1 MRHHTIAFAL
11 VVLIAG
17 CAFGPRAEAQNEEPF
32 LIERVDGPIKPMSS
46 SLRPKS
52 IAFRKGGGLALST
65 RLRVG
70 YDDNGLRVSFECEDT
85 RLSASV
91 VDAGSRLAGEDQVRV
106 SLRSPSGDGVDI
118 LLSAL
123 GQVRGRRAR
132 DGGFSRLSATEL
144 EPVKVSAIVM
154 GEGAM
159 FVPGK
164 PNQDKL
170 EAWVASIS
178 IPWSLLGAESHGEG
192 WTANF
197 ERTDFD
203 SGGRGA
209 LELAPGH
216 GSAQFQVGRRGL
228 TRTRNLDAFARC

>member
-106 SLRSPSGDGVDI
+106 MLRSPSGDGVDVV
-118 LLSAL
+118 LSAL

-132 DGGFSRLSATEL
+132 EGGFSRLSATEL
-144 EPVKVSAIVM
+144 EPLKTSAMVV

-164 PNQDKL
+164 PNHDKL
-170 EAWVASIS
+170 ELWVASLS
-178 IPWSLLGAESHGEG
+178 IPWTLLGAEGPGEG
-192 WTANF
+192 WVANF
-197 ERTDFD
+197 ERSDYD
-203 SGGRGA
+203 SGSEA
-209 LELAPGH
+209 LWSWQEGTGPLA
-216 GSAQFQVGRRGL
+216 FK
-228 TRTRNLDAFARC
+228 